1 MILAGLGEFSPG
13 GSSECPTDI
22 HTPPREV
29 ASNQLNPR
37 LNLSTF
43 HQNGITFQIS
53 LARSPEL
60 MAVSAIETLLTG
72 KNLTVFPY
80 IQKISNL
87 LAHQK
92 GDSLELGSMRS
103 VLQ

>member
-1 MILAGLGEFSPG
+1 L
-13 GSSECPTDI
+13 
-22 HTPPREV
+22 
-29 ASNQLNPR
+29 
-37 LNLSTF
+37 
-43 HQNGITFQIS
+43 
-53 LARSPEL
+53 
-60 MAVSAIETLLTG
+60 AVSAIETLLTG